1 MSNQSL
7 LCVQVAN
14 ALHAQLNVVE
24 RIIAK
29 KSAASFLSSK
39 IGLDRDDKHAFQEL
53 QKWQGPEDQ
62 PIFQTSSLKNK
73 KRD

>member
-24 RIIAK
+24 RIIAQ
-29 KSAASFLSSK
+29 KSTSSFLNSQV
-39 IGLDRDDKHAFQEL
+39 GLDGDDKHAFEKL
-53 QKWQGPEDQ
+53 RKWQHPEDE
-62 PIFQTSSLKNK
+62 PIFQTSWLKNK